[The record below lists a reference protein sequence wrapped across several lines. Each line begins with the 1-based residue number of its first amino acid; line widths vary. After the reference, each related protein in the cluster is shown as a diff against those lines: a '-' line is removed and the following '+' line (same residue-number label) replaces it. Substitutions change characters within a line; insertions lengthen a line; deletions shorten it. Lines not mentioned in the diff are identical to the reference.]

1 MGHKIITEKD
11 FWMCSSGAM
20 PAQLQGTRKSN
31 KKSSGEVY
39 ITVADT
45 ATSSWIDFGC
55 TKNMLWAALL
65 TAVAVVVVVAL
76 IVGTGGVAAIGL
88 IGMMAIGAAAGVA
101 GGVIAA
107 VDGALKCG
115 QKNATARTWDAS
127 KNNLLLTGTPGITGD
142 RTMTCSIG
150 GVVKF
155 APEIKSWTHALALGS
170 FNYVT
175 QLAGC
180 ALGGAAVGAGGFLVS
195 GLAGGSLAVAAPTF
209 SSVLSNV
216 AGSFT
221 GIWGGS
227 RALFGLNAL
236 ANEHAYGNVQDA
248 GDAGAALVNG
258 GIPEIGMGKRIF
270 TGQAHPS
277 DYLLFLYL
285 LNIKVKEPAPPIKE
299 SNSGG
304 DKDGNTPS
312 DNDGNTANKE
322 EGKPKDEGQPK
333 DEEPPKDEKQ
343 QAAEEDGPNGNKG
356 QGDEGQNNSGENKKG
371 DAYESTPQKPSDK
384 LIADTEAKAKEI
396 VETQSAK
403 ERGPCLSGV
412 YDPATGKTFFG
423 QNFKNNVTG
432 KNAYEKWLSDPPE
445 LGGADPLIKQKV
457 AEYEAKIKSGEIK
470 LPETADN
477 RLAAHSEI
485 RAYDQALKA
494 RREAG
499 LPVDEN
505 SIREMDLHNRDLQ
518 NNAIKNNNG
527 TPPPKVRCPHC
538 GFLTD
543 GINTH
548 GHK

>member
-1 MGHKIITEKD
+1 MGNKIITEKD

-31 KKSSGEVY
+31 KKSSGDVY

-55 TKNMLWAALL
+55 TKNMLLAALI
-65 TAVAVVVVVAL
+65 TAIAVVVVVAL

-101 GGVIAA
+101 GGIVAA

-115 QKNATARTWDAS
+115 QKNATARTWSDS
-127 KNNLLLTGTPGITGD
+127 KGNLLLTGTPAITGD
-142 RTMTCSIG
+142 KTMTCSIG

-155 APEIKSWTHALALGS
+155 APEIKSWTHALALGG

-227 RALFGLNAL
+227 RALFGLNSL

-258 GIPEIGMGKRIF
+258 GVPEIGMGQRIF

-285 LNIKVKEPAPPIKE
+285 LNIRAKGPATPHVEEPNTA
-299 SNSGG
+299 G
-304 DKDGNTPS
+304 DKDGNTPT
-312 DNDGNTANKE
+312 DKDGNTANKD
-322 EGKPKDEGQPK
+322 KGQPK
-333 DEEPPKDEKQ
+333 EEGNQTPEDEG
-343 QAAEEDGPNGNKG
+343 ANGSKG
-356 QGDEGQNNSGENKKG
+356 QGDEGQNNSNKNKKG
-371 DAYESTPQKPSDK
+371 DAYESPPKTPQEK
-384 LIADTEAKAKEI
+384 LVEATEAKAKEI
-396 VETQSAK
+396 VGSQSASK
-403 ERGPCLSGV
+403 RGPCLSGV

-423 QNFKNNVTG
+423 QNFKTNAKG
-432 KNAYEKWLSDPPE
+432 RAAYEKWLTDPPE
-445 LGGADPLIKQKV
+445 LGGADPIIKQKV

-470 LPETADN
+470 PPETADN
-477 RLAAHSEI
+477 RLAAHSEM

-518 NNAIKNNNG
+518 NNAIKNNGG

-548 GHK
+548 GHN

>member
-180 ALGGAAVGAGGFLVS
+180 ALGGAAVGAGGFLAS

-248 GDAGAALVNG
+248 GDAGAVLVNG
-258 GIPEIGMGKRIF
+258 GIPEIGMGQRIF

-299 SNSGG
+299 QNSGG
-304 DKDGNTPS
+304 DKDGN
-312 DNDGNTANKE
+312 NTSKE
-322 EGKPKDEGQPK
+322 EGNKTPEEEG
-333 DEEPPKDEKQ
+333 
-343 QAAEEDGPNGNKG
+343 ANGSKG
-356 QGDEGQNNSGENKKG
+356 QGETTTKPNEGGEANSYESSQPGDPPGTYRDSNGRLKDSQTHKFVKDPNAQVAEPTEPNPNNPNNTNRPSWRKSEIDAEQMYPGYDTQKSFIDGKEVPYGTEGSTRPDLYNTGHSVEVKNYDVTSNTGRRNLTNELNRQYTDRLQNLPPGTRQTAVIDVRGQNMSPE
-371 DAYESTPQKPSDK
+371 ALVQLESSIQKS
-384 LIADTEAKAKEI
+384 
-396 VETQSAK
+396 
-403 ERGPCLSGV
+403 
-412 YDPATGKTFFG
+412 
-423 QNFKNNVTG
+423 
-432 KNAYEKWLSDPPE
+432 
-445 LGGADPLIKQKV
+445 
-457 AEYEAKIKSGEIK
+457 
-470 LPETADN
+470 
-477 RLAAHSEI
+477 
-485 RAYDQALKA
+485 
-494 RREAG
+494 
-499 LPVDEN
+499 
-505 SIREMDLHNRDLQ
+505 
-518 NNAIKNNNG
+518 
-527 TPPPKVRCPHC
+527 CPNLEVI
-538 GFLTD
+538 F
-543 GINTH
+543 IQ
-548 GHK
+548 

>member
-1 MGHKIITEKD
+1 MGNKIITEKD

-31 KKSSGEVY
+31 KKSSGDVY

-55 TKNMLWAALL
+55 TKNMLLAAIL
-65 TAVAVVVVVAL
+65 TAVAVIVVVAL

-88 IGMMAIGAAAGVA
+88 MGMMAIGAAAGFA

-115 QKNATARTWDAS
+115 QKNATARTWDGS
-127 KNNLLLTGTPGITGD
+127 KDNMLLTGTPAITGD

-155 APEIKSWTHALALGS
+155 APEIKSWTHALALGG

-180 ALGGAAVGAGGFLVS
+180 ALGGAGVGAGGFLVA
-195 GLAGGSLAVAAPTF
+195 GLAGGSLALAAP
-209 SSVLSNV
+209 SLPSVLSNV

-227 RALFGLNAL
+227 RALFGLNSL

-248 GDAGAALVNG
+248 GDAGSALVNG
-258 GIPEIGMGKRIF
+258 GIPEIGMGQRIF
-270 TGQAHPS
+270 SGQAQPS

-285 LNIKVKEPAPPIKE
+285 LNIRAKGPKPPVEEPNA
-299 SNSGG
+299 GG
-304 DKDGNTPS
+304 DKDGSTPS
-312 DNDGNTANKE
+312 DKDGNNTKKE
-322 EGKPKDEGQPK
+322 EGNQTPEDEGANGSKGQGENKTKPKD
-333 DEEPPKDEKQ
+333 
-343 QAAEEDGPNGNKG
+343 
-356 QGDEGQNNSGENKKG
+356 GDEGN
-371 DAYESTPQKPSDK
+371 AYESPPKTPAEK
-384 LIADTEAKAKEI
+384 LVEATEAKAKEI
-396 VETQSAK
+396 VGSQSAS

-412 YDPATGKTFFG
+412 YDPVTGKTFYG
-423 QNFKNNVTG
+423 QNFKTNATG
-432 KNAYEKWLSDPPE
+432 RAAYEKWLTDPPE
-445 LGGADPLIKQKV
+445 LGGADPIIKQKV
-457 AEYEAKIKSGEIK
+457 ADYEAKIKSGEIK
-470 LPETADN
+470 PPETADN

-518 NNAIKNNNG
+518 NNAIKNNGG

-548 GHK
+548 GHN

>member
-127 KNNLLLTGTPGITGD
+127 KDNLLLTGTPGITGD

-155 APEIKSWTHALALGS
+155 APEIKSWGHALALGG

-195 GLAGGSLAVAAPTF
+195 GLAGGSLAIAAPTF

-227 RALFGLNAL
+227 RALFGLNSL

-258 GIPEIGMGKRIF
+258 GVPEIGMGQRIF
-270 TGQAHPS
+270 SGQAHPS

-285 LNIKVKEPAPPIKE
+285 LNIRTKGPTPIKE
-299 SNSGG
+299 SNAGG

-312 DNDGNTANKE
+312 DKDGNTNKE
-322 EGKPKDEGQPK
+322 EGQSKE
-333 DEEPPKDEKQ
+333 
-343 QAAEEDGPNGNKG
+343 
-356 QGDEGQNNSGENKKG
+356 ENKKTPEDEGVTANKNENEPAQPKKDGKG
-371 DAYESTPQKPSDK
+371 DAFAESDGKSIPPKKPKPSK
-384 LIADTEAKAKEI
+384 PEPGSPEHKAARWEAYQNNPKVKNKKSYEEWSNRYEANMKNAKKGNKSADEYQKEI
-396 VETQSAK
+396 GWGEREVPMKIDENGNPVQVKKGQETRNLDIGDAANKKAVEVKDYSSKKVPYDKDIKAEVDFDK
-403 ERGPCLSGV
+403 KLAENGWDVEWVFKDKGPSKALEEALKS
-412 YDPATGKTFFG
+412 
-423 QNFKNNVTG
+423 
-432 KNAYEKWLSDPPE
+432 PP
-445 LGGADPLIKQKV
+445 PI
-457 AEYEAKIKSGEIK
+457 KIKIIK
-470 LPETADN
+470 
-477 RLAAHSEI
+477 
-485 RAYDQALKA
+485 
-494 RREAG
+494 
-499 LPVDEN
+499 
-505 SIREMDLHNRDLQ
+505 
-518 NNAIKNNNG
+518 
-527 TPPPKVRCPHC
+527 
-538 GFLTD
+538 
-543 GINTH
+543 
-548 GHK
+548 

>member
-1 MGHKIITEKD
+1 M
-11 FWMCSSGAM
+11 
-20 PAQLQGTRKSN
+20 
-31 KKSSGEVY
+31 
-39 ITVADT
+39 
-45 ATSSWIDFGC
+45 
-55 TKNMLWAALL
+55 
-65 TAVAVVVVVAL
+65 
-76 IVGTGGVAAIGL
+76 
-88 IGMMAIGAAAGVA
+88 
-101 GGVIAA
+101 
-107 VDGALKCG
+107 
-115 QKNATARTWDAS
+115 
-127 KNNLLLTGTPGITGD
+127 
-142 RTMTCSIG
+142 
-150 GVVKF
+150 
-155 APEIKSWTHALALGS
+155 
-170 FNYVT
+170 
-175 QLAGC
+175 
-180 ALGGAAVGAGGFLVS
+180 
-195 GLAGGSLAVAAPTF
+195 
-209 SSVLSNV
+209 
-216 AGSFT
+216 
-221 GIWGGS
+221 GGS

-258 GIPEIGMGKRIF
+258 GIPEIGGKTYFYR
-270 TGQAHPS
+270 TGPS
-277 DYLLFLYL
+277 VRLSSFLYL
-285 LNIKVKEPAPPIKE
+285 LNIKVKEPAPPLKE

>member
-1 MGHKIITEKD
+1 MGNKIITEKD

-31 KKSSGEVY
+31 KKSSGDVY

-55 TKNMLWAALL
+55 TKNMLLAALI
-65 TAVAVVVVVAL
+65 TAIAVVVVVAL

-101 GGVIAA
+101 GGIVAA

-115 QKNATARTWDAS
+115 QKNATARTWSDS
-127 KNNLLLTGTPGITGD
+127 KGNLLLTGTPAITGD
-142 RTMTCSIG
+142 KTMTCSIG

-155 APEIKSWTHALALGS
+155 APEIKSWTHALALGG

-227 RALFGLNAL
+227 RALFGLNSL

-258 GIPEIGMGKRIF
+258 GVPEIGMGQRIF

-285 LNIKVKEPAPPIKE
+285 LNIRAKGSSTPHVEEPNTA
-299 SNSGG
+299 G
-304 DKDGNTPS
+304 DKDGNTTS
-312 DNDGNTANKE
+312 KE
-322 EGKPKDEGQPK
+322 EAKP
-333 DEEPPKDEKQ
+333 
-343 QAAEEDGPNGNKG
+343 AE
-356 QGDEGQNNSGENKKG
+356 ENKKQPAEEEGTATNKPASESPAKTKKDGKG
-371 DAYESTPQKPSDK
+371 DAFAESDGKPIKPKKPKAEKPKPGSPEHKAARWEAYQNNPKIKNKKSYEEWSNRY
-384 LIADTEAKAKEI
+384 EA
-396 VETQSAK
+396 
-403 ERGPCLSGV
+403 
-412 YDPATGKTFFG
+412 
-423 QNFKNNVTG
+423 NM
-432 KNAYEKWLSDPPE
+432 KNAKKGNNSADEYQKQLGWGDREVPMKIDENGNPLQVKKGQETRNLDIGDVPNKKAVEVKDYSSKKVPYDKDIKAEVDFDKKLAEKGWDVEWVFKDKGPSKALEEALNAPP
-445 LGGADPLIKQKV
+445 PI
-457 AEYEAKIKSGEIK
+457 KIKIIK
-470 LPETADN
+470 
-477 RLAAHSEI
+477 
-485 RAYDQALKA
+485 
-494 RREAG
+494 
-499 LPVDEN
+499 
-505 SIREMDLHNRDLQ
+505 
-518 NNAIKNNNG
+518 
-527 TPPPKVRCPHC
+527 
-538 GFLTD
+538 
-543 GINTH
+543 
-548 GHK
+548 

>member
-1 MGHKIITEKD
+1 MGNKIITEKD

-127 KNNLLLTGTPGITGD
+127 KDDLLLTGTPGITGN

-155 APEIKSWTHALALGS
+155 APEIKSWSHAIALGG

-180 ALGGAAVGAGGFLVS
+180 ALGGAAVGAGGFLAS
-195 GLAGGSLAVAAPTF
+195 GLAGGSLAVTAPTF

-236 ANEHAYGNVQDA
+236 ANEQAYGNVQNA

-299 SNSGG
+299 SNSGS

-312 DNDGNTANKE
+312 DKDGNSNNKE
-322 EGKPKDEGQPK
+322 EGQNNKDENKTP
-333 DEEPPKDEKQ
+333 EEEG
-343 QAAEEDGPNGNKG
+343 ANGSKG
-356 QGDEGQNNSGENKKG
+356 QGENPPKADEGGNGS
-371 DAYESTPQKPSDK
+371 AYEESVYRQDSRPNSSEGSKPGRVKSSVNENGDLVPANKNGKGTVADHVRGSEPKKSDSPYTSFSEGKPGVGKTYGDHVIEVDIKRLEADIANGK
-384 LIADTEAKAKEI
+384 LKDVEVLRPEQVQAELQSKVDAAKA
-396 VETQSAK
+396 
-403 ERGPCLSGV
+403 R
-412 YDPATGKTFFG
+412 YDANPTP
-423 QNFKNNVTG
+423 
-432 KNAYEKWLSDPPE
+432 KNAERLQNAQRDLDNTIRDRE
-445 LGGADPLIKQKV
+445 VLIKGQV
-457 AEYEAKIKSGEIK
+457 PAEYIKVYPNK
-470 LPETADN
+470 
-477 RLAAHSEI
+477 
-485 RAYDQALKA
+485 
-494 RREAG
+494 
-499 LPVDEN
+499 
-505 SIREMDLHNRDLQ
+505 
-518 NNAIKNNNG
+518 
-527 TPPPKVRCPHC
+527 
-538 GFLTD
+538 
-543 GINTH
+543 
-548 GHK
+548 